1 MKKKT
6 KNSDKRIY
14 RIYILL
20 AQHNVWVEVTIKL
33 IRQTEVS
40 ALLTILAWRSWPISI
55 SHKILPVN
63 WIIKHPKFF
72 ILKARQI
79 FCQRRIQNPVKH
91 LRWSFPKKLHLRCWT
106 GIWIRLCFPS
116 ILETLESGLNTV
128 P

>member
-40 ALLTILAWRSWPISI
+40 ALLTILA
-55 SHKILPVN
+55 
-63 WIIKHPKFF
+63 
-72 ILKARQI
+72 
-79 FCQRRIQNPVKH
+79 
-91 LRWSFPKKLHLRCWT
+91 
-106 GIWIRLCFPS
+106 
-116 ILETLESGLNTV
+116 
-128 P
+128 